1 MTAQLKERVV
11 RKITVFLIAVLML
24 VAESSIAQAD
34 QPDHTVIPRDR
45 GIFIQLGKGKPGHL
59 VTKEEVLPLVTP
71 EFRTE
76 LDSVRAGNKR
86 LVVVCC
92 TDPTKYGILE
102 IFKDDPR
109 FKDIDFDAQNLDWD
123 GGTNGAREASAN
135 QVLEYVGVDPFKV
148 PIDYFHIRSQR
159 IGDRYIH
166 IYVDKLPTKSTERVV
181 VERIVTERIVERPA
195 PCVHPVH
202 PTNSDKSYMLGF
214 GAEWV
219 TVSSGQPTLVPSVS
233 FGIRSGRNFI
243 SGTLGYGSFGSEHL
257 GSVEQSVEQ
266 KLFSLNMAH
275 FYGNKPWFGLTARIL
290 YASECVET
298 FGEYLQNGY
307 GLYGGFAITKG
318 HVLGYITPGLMFF
331 DRLGTDR
338 SVEPS
343 IAAGVNYNFGM

>member
-1 MTAQLKERVV
+1 MTAKLKESVV
-11 RKITVFLIAVLML
+11 RKNTLFLVVLL
-24 VAESSIAQAD
+24 ALTLGSSVVWAK
-34 QPDHTVIPRDR
+34 PDHTVIPRDR
-45 GIFIQLGKGKPGHL
+45 GIFIELGKGKPGHL
-59 VTKEEVLPLVTP
+59 VTKEEVLPLVTE
-71 EFRTE
+71 EFRAE

-86 LVVVCC
+86 IVVVCC

-135 QVLEYVGVDPFKV
+135 QVLVYVGVDPFKV

-159 IGDRYIH
+159 VGDRYIH
-166 IYVDKLPTKSTERVV
+166 IYVDKLATKPQERVI
-181 VERIVTERIVERPA
+181 ERIVTERIIERPA
-195 PCVHPVH
+195 PCVR
-202 PTNSDKSYMLGF
+202 PTKSDKSYMLGF
-214 GAEWV
+214 GAEWAA
-219 TVSSGQPTLVPSVS
+219 VSGGEPTLVPSVS

-243 SGTLGYGSFGSEHL
+243 SGTLGYGSFGSEHF
-257 GSVEQSVEQ
+257 GSAEQTVEQ
-266 KLFSLNMAH
+266 KLFSLNAMH

-343 IAAGVNYNFGM
+343 IAAGINYNFGL